1 MLFRSEIIENHKL
14 NHNIE
19 YVWFDYISATVELN
33 SEFASE
39 SKTKMVVR
47 EDQILANLS
56 RKLKNF
62 TRKFDISIDSF
73 TQVSGDFKNESNRD
87 QTIVRGA
94 KSIIDK
100 ADGAIIAMPPTEKEL
115 KKVEPIIRELINK
128 PTPNLIYSLYK
139 NRGGKWNKIK
149 IWLYIDYSTM
159 RVHDLFVT
167 DYEYKLIKNI
177 EKTYINVS
185 NDEYASSIAVKN
197 PIENLIIKEK
207 ETEEII
213 Y

>member
-1 MLFRSEIIENHKL
+1 MLFRS
-14 NHNIE
+14 
-19 YVWFDYISATVELN
+19 
-33 SEFASE
+33 
-39 SKTKMVVR
+39 
-47 EDQILANLS
+47 
-56 RKLKNF
+56 
-62 TRKFDISIDSF
+62 
-73 TQVSGDFKNESNRD
+73 
-87 QTIVRGA
+87 
-94 KSIIDK
+94 
-100 ADGAIIAMPPTEKEL
+100 L